1 MESLELKRNENQNLY
16 ILGGIASLLVITI
29 HIGYPGFVGTI
40 INVLARTAV
49 PLFFIVSGYFL
60 NDIDEFAMVRLNQK
74 IRRIFKLSISAT
86 ILYWCWGV
94 ILHCVLL
101 QESSIFIWLKNLLTA
116 KNLVA
121 FIVLNSVPGAGHLWF
136 LFSLLYLYIFLKI
149 LYCSGKWKI
158 INLFPAILLLTVLI
172 PYAFVFYGRITGF
185 KINLPIS
192 LFRNWLFIGLPF
204 ISIGVIINRSID
216 SVRKFRPSSYA
227 AISVVGIV
235 LSFIERSLLKKN
247 MDLYFGTIIA
257 IVALFLFVCVEP
269 GNKLSVLGFIG
280 KKLSTKIYI
289 LHYIFVDILWII
301 ISSTSSPES
310 GMLRWVAPIVVTLLS
325 ILLAC
330 VLNCA
335 ENRRKGIS

>member
-1 MESLELKRNENQNLY
+1 M
-16 ILGGIASLLVITI
+16 
-29 HIGYPGFVGTI
+29 
-40 INVLARTAV
+40 LARTAV

-60 NDIDEFAMVRLNQK
+60 DDIDEFATVRLNQK

-101 QESSIFIWLKNLLTA
+101 QESSMSIWLKNLVTT
-116 KNLVA
+116 NNIFA

-136 LFSLLYLYIFLKI
+136 LFSLLYSYIFLKI

-158 INLFPAILLLTVLI
+158 INLFPAILILTVLI

-192 LFRNWLFIGLPF
+192 LFRNWLFVGLPF
-204 ISIGVIINRSID
+204 VSIGVIINRSIEC
-216 SVRKFRPSSYA
+216 VRQFRASSYA
-227 AISVVGIV
+227 TISVVGMV
-235 LSFIERSLLKKN
+235 LSLIERSILKKN

-269 GNKLSVLGFIG
+269 GNKLSVLGYIG
-280 KKLSTKIYI
+280 KKMSTKIYI
-289 LHYIFVDILWII
+289 LHYIFVDILWVI

-310 GMLRWVAPIVVTLLS
+310 GMLRWFAPIVVTLLS

-330 VLNCA
+330 VLNYI